1 MKKLLLLLAFV
12 ICLTAYCGKLED
24 FADDFN
30 DIVKNARVVER
41 LDSNARYRSDF
52 KLKLFRLQAAAA
64 DIQMIATQIGIR
76 DITIGSDVKT
86 YISTINIDK
95 KGDIKQETYE
105 TRSFANSD
113 IKRQITYLKN
123 LRFSVER
130 RTFVPNK
137 YYLDDLNVVLRFSHR
152 WDTCKKVAFSQRAYS
167 SYAINEYQKRYFNE
181 ILKLSRM
188 IDQQVKREGVKISD
202 RYQLTHNVSRF
213 VASWKIS
220 ATHQQAT
227 RKRFKDNTHSGNFR
241 TSAETSAGM
250 EEMKLLASE
259 IERDLNYLVES
270 GFTMY
275 LKDKRFSP
283 EQLKEMR
290 ERLNKDRKAAQAL
303 PKQEEPEEEME
314 KPQPVKV
321 DAWKVTR
328 TYNEKKQQIYDSE
341 SKMNG
346 VSQAFYNK
354 YRALLPNTQRA
365 EMDAVVKKYIADS
378 YPPALARSS
387 AVKIIHIKYK
397 GNKHG
402 CTPEELLKLMKLTP
416 GDIK

>member
-1 MKKLLLLLAFV
+1 MKKLLLLFV
-12 ICLTAYCGKLED
+12 LIFCLTAYCGKLED
-24 FADDFN
+24 FADDFE
-30 DIVKNARVVER
+30 DVVKNARVVER

-52 KLKLFRLQAAAA
+52 KLKLFRLQADAA
-64 DIQMIATQIGIR
+64 DIQMIAAQIGIR
-76 DITIGSDVKT
+76 DITIGTDVKT
-86 YISTINIDK
+86 YISTINVDK

-105 TRSFANSD
+105 TRSFAVSD
-113 IKRQITYLKN
+113 IRRQITYLKN
-123 LRFSVER
+123 LRFSAER

-152 WDTCKKVAFSQRAYS
+152 WDQCKKIAFSQRAHS
-167 SYAINEYQKRYFNE
+167 PYAINEYQKRYFNE
-181 ILKLSRM
+181 IQKLARM
-188 IDQQVKREGVKISD
+188 IDQQLRREGTKISD
-202 RYQLTHNVSRF
+202 RYQLTHNVERF
-213 VASWKIS
+213 VTSWKIS

-270 GFTMY
+270 GFNMY

-283 EQLKEMR
+283 EQLQEMR
-290 ERLNKDRKAAQAL
+290 ARLNKDQKANQTL
-303 PKQEEPEEEME
+303 PKPSDQEEPEPP
-314 KPQPVKV
+314 KPVKLN
-321 DAWKVTR
+321 AWKVTKI
-328 TYNEKKQQIYDSE
+328 YNEKKQQIYDSE

-354 YRALLPNTQRA
+354 YRALLPDNQRA
-365 EMDAVVKKYIADS
+365 EMDAIVKKYIADS

-402 CTPEELLKLMKLTP
+402 CTPEVLLKLMKLTP
-416 GDIK
+416 EDIK